1 MNTIA
6 LKASARQTI
15 AGLNREIEDLIAN
28 NEPRAWEMA
37 AAKMLEIKHVFFTV
51 LQEQESE
58 RPCPA
63 IVTRQEID
71 EARRTA

>member
-1 MNTIA
+1 MNPIA

-37 AAKMLEIKHVFFTV
+37 AAKMLEVKSIIIRV

-58 RPCPA
+58 RTCPA

-71 EARRTA
+71 DARGVA

>member
-1 MNTIA
+1 MNSIA

-37 AAKMLEIKHVFFTV
+37 AAKMLEVKHIFFTV

-58 RPCPA
+58 RTCPA
-63 IVTRQEID
+63 IITRQEID
-71 EARRTA
+71 EARGVA

>member
-1 MNTIA
+1 MNSIA

-37 AAKMLEIKHVFFTV
+37 AAKMLEVKSIIIRV

-58 RPCPA
+58 RTCPA